1 MVQKRIRTNIKL
13 VKGFESIYM
22 KWTFFLFLFEMERD
36 RRVLCR
42 VQLTRPPLTELNQC
56 AFSSDSYLF
65 YSAPDIWN
73 ALFRTFVLRTKSRST
88 FIFVSVASWA
98 GETFIITEL
107 NSVLSRLIPLSA
119 GHSSIK
125 WFAVWSS
132 SSQRSQMGSWSG
144 SHFEMWYLKGPW
156 PVTNLTISPMSF
168 LCHVLKW
175 TF

>member
-1 MVQKRIRTNIKL
+1 MFWDNL
-13 VKGFESIYM
+13 ESSNFVFACYRPV
-22 KWTFFLFLFEMERD
+22 FFCSRLRQNHFFVLFEMERD
-36 RRVLCR
+36 RRVLYR

-125 WFAVWSS
+125 IRCLIVLFA
-132 SSQRSQMGSWSG
+132 
-144 SHFEMWYLKGPW
+144 E
-156 PVTNLTISPMSF
+156 VTDGVLVRLTFWNVIPERAMTSD
-168 LCHVLKW
+168 
-175 TF
+175 